1 MTDYFERV
9 HEGLPINDMEI
20 IDFHAHLG
28 PYYNMYT
35 PHPDAG
41 SMVRVMDICG
51 IDKVVVSATPA
62 ICADMVLGNTMMLD
76 AIKAHRGRVYGA
88 CFVNGN
94 YPELSLDEL
103 HRCFSEDRDVVY
115 VKLHP
120 VLVKCRMDDRRMR
133 KIYEFASERKLF
145 ILVHTWLDEDPYGNQ
160 DLFASV
166 VKDYPEVKWLMGHT
180 GGPHGG
186 PHGIGIAEE
195 LPNVFLDI
203 TMSMCPARQIE
214 YFVERVGADRVLF
227 GTDNPFIDPRPQIG
241 RLFLADIS
249 HEDRMKIAGG
259 NVRRYI
265 DFGL

>member
-1 MTDYFERV
+1 M
-9 HEGLPINDMEI
+9 
-20 IDFHAHLG
+20 G
-28 PYYNMYT
+28 P
-35 PHPDAG
+35 
-41 SMVRVMDICG
+41 
-51 IDKVVVSATPA
+51 
-62 ICADMVLGNTMMLD
+62 
-76 AIKAHRGRVYGA
+76 
-88 CFVNGN
+88 
-94 YPELSLDEL
+94 
-103 HRCFSEDRDVVY
+103 
-115 VKLHP
+115 
-120 VLVKCRMDDRRMR
+120 
-133 KIYEFASERKLF
+133 
-145 ILVHTWLDEDPYGNQ
+145 
-160 DLFASV
+160 
-166 VKDYPEVKWLMGHT
+166 T